1 VKVFL
6 IHGMGRTSASMILLA
21 RRLRQAG
28 HETSSFGYFV
38 TRDTLEGIAGRF
50 TDHVEKHAAGEEY
63 GVMGHS
69 LGNVLTRLASPR
81 LPRMRRFIMLAPP
94 NQPPVMARALQN
106 SPVFRA
112 LTRDAGEKL
121 RDPQFFER
129 LPVPSCPS
137 LIIAGTRGPSA
148 RFLPF
153 RGARSDGVVAVE
165 ETRLH
170 GVPHIEV
177 ESVHTFIMN
186 SAEVARLALQ
196 FLKAGTLVPPGGH
209 P

>member
-1 VKVFL
+1 
-6 IHGMGRTSASMILLA
+6 MILLA

-28 HETSSFGYFV
+28 HETSTFGYFV
-38 TRDTLEGIAGRF
+38 TRDTLEGIATRF
-50 TDHVEKHAAGEEY
+50 AAHILAHGEAQSPGEE
-63 GVMGHS
+63 VAVIGHS
-69 LGNVLTRLASPR
+69 LGNVITRLASPR
-81 LPRMRRFIMLAPP
+81 LPQMSRFIMLAPP
-94 NQPPVMARALQN
+94 NQPPVMARALQH

-121 RDPQFFER
+121 RDPQFFAR

-137 LIIAGTRGPSA
+137 LIVAGTRGPSA

-186 SAEVARLALQ
+186 SAEVARLALH
-196 FLKAGTLVPPGGH
+196 FLKAGTLESAPSPR
-209 P
+209 